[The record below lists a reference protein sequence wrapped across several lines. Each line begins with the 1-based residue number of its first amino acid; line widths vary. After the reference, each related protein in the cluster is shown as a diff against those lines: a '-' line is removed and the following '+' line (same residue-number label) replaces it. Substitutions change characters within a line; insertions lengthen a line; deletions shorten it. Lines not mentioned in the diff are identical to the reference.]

1 MNRRQAL
8 GGIAAGLTCG
18 GIAYAGLAARDSRA
32 AAQSGSTHRMNKWA
46 YSTEG
51 FERIVHRVEGIETV
65 TYAIG
70 PEQAPPLVYFHGGG
84 TFHGFE
90 WARTLAG
97 EFRIFCPYHPN
108 FGESGD
114 ASFDGM
120 ADYVAHYELLFP
132 ALGLDTF
139 HLAGASMGGHMA
151 ARYAAANPGDIDK
164 LVLNAPAGLVSEHA
178 AMPDFSVV
186 SPEDLPKLFVTDPT
200 WIEPFWP
207 AVPSAEWLAV
217 RQRESAAAFASRENL
232 TATDKALREGLAG
245 FERPTLLLWGEADRV
260 VPVGYARDWQA
271 ILPHA
276 RLEVIERG
284 SHLLLDEFPG
294 AVEALRTFLKD

>member
-1 MNRRQAL
+1 M
-8 GGIAAGLTCG
+8 
-18 GIAYAGLAARDSRA
+18 S
-32 AAQSGSTHRMNKWA
+32 KWA
-46 YSTEG
+46 YSTDG
-51 FERIVHRVEGIETV
+51 FERIVHRVEGVETV

-70 PEQAPPLVYFHGGG
+70 RAEAPPLVYFHGGG

-90 WARTLAG
+90 WARALAG
-97 EFRIFCPYHPN
+97 DFRIFCPYHPN

-114 ASFDGM
+114 AAFDTM

-164 LVLNAPAGLVSEHA
+164 LVLNAPAGLVSQHA
-178 AMPDFSVV
+178 SMPDFSKV
-186 SPEDLPKLFVTDPT
+186 SPEDLPKLFVTDPA

-207 AVPSAEWLAV
+207 AAPSAEWQAL
-217 RQRESAAAFASRENL
+217 RQRESAAAFASREDL
-232 TATDKALREGLAG
+232 AATDRALREGLAG
-245 FERPTLLLWGEADRV
+245 FDRPTLLLWGENDRV
-260 VPVGYARDWQA
+260 VPPGYARDWQA

-284 SHLLLDEFPG
+284 SHLLLDEFPA
-294 AVEALRTFLKD
+294 AVEALRAFLEA